1 MDDWKNI
8 WDEKGRA
15 KTLDVKELDGFE
27 DTDIDFKYVA
37 DKIIE
42 SLKIKDGDS
51 ILEVGC
57 GAGGLAQHLQQFTYY
72 GVDRSLPM
80 LKKYTDVML
89 KYNVCQSEA
98 NRLLIPD
105 KHYDYVIMYS
115 VAQYF
120 PDYVYFENVINEIE
134 RCAKKAIFIGDIVET
149 SKRESHLIFNRKATE
164 FKYWNMSDGYYTADR
179 FNIWRGV

>member
-42 SLKIKDGDS
+42 SLKIKKGDS

-89 KYNVCQSEA
+89 KYNVCQCEA

-120 PDYVYFENVINEIE
+120 HNYDYFVDTMTELE
-134 RCAKKAIFIGDIVET
+134 RVAKKAVFIGDLVQK
-149 SKRESHLIFNRKATE
+149 SNRDSHLLFDRTANIFKW
-164 FKYWNMSDGYYTADR
+164 WNMSDGYYTADR
-179 FNIWRGV
+179 FNIWRDV